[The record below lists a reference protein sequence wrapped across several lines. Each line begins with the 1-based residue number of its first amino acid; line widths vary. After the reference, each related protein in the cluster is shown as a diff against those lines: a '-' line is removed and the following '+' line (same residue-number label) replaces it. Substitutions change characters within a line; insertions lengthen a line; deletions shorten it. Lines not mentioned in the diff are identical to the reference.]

1 MLLITTKA
9 KESILDEKLDAM
21 VYDFSFS
28 YHNDSSE
35 RGDVVSRLTNLTAIA
50 GKLKAAGWPL
60 GITFDGLGFNVPNL
74 DFEDGDDI
82 SAIVALRLNEIGIDE
97 RCNLFPGRTKDEVGK
112 VVDKLDRRIWYDRKL
127 VLLQDNYNREAKM
140 RDNPDIV
147 RGMLREMQK
156 VEQEGLEEE
165 FPYEDDFSWGMLNG
179 RLAALR
185 WVLGDD
191 WTNLDT

>member
-1 MLLITTKA
+1 M
-9 KESILDEKLDAM
+9 
-21 VYDFSFS
+21 
-28 YHNDSSE
+28 
-35 RGDVVSRLTNLTAIA
+35 RLPWTI
-50 GKLKAAGWPL
+50 
-60 GITFDGLGFNVPNL
+60 
-74 DFEDGDDI
+74 
-82 SAIVALRLNEIGIDE
+82 
-97 RCNLFPGRTKDEVGK
+97 DEVGE

-127 VLLQDNYNREAKM
+127 VLLQDNYNREAMM

-156 VEQEGLEEE
+156 VEQQGLEEE